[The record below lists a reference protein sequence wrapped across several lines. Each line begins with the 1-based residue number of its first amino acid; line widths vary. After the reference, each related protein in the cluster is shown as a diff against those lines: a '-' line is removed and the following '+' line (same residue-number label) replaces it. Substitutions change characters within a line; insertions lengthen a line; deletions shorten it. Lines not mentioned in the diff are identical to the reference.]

1 MIGLWLRCVA
11 CAGMVLGAQVL
22 AWAQEAQREFVPAE
36 SVTRQE
42 LAPGPL
48 VYGAYAF
55 VWAAV
60 LVYVFLLWRRLGR
73 VERELGDVNRKLARK

>member
-1 MIGLWLRCVA
+1 VS
-11 CAGMVLGAQVL
+11 

-36 SVTRQE
+36 SVARHE